1 MLQESY
7 CKKLVR
13 ELKERKYYIISVVE
27 GTELSEKV
35 ASILKYLDKIS
46 ATKSIYFYYLSFC
59 L

>member
-27 GTELSEKV
+27 GTEISEKV